1 MGAPVNVVINF
12 NHKCNKYRNSY
23 GSEFV
28 SLFMGTSGV
37 KEVFNISRAVTRVV
51 ICENQCDARQMK
63 LSRLRHGFKGR
74 SSFEE
79 KTYEVQLIFVAVLL
93 KVINFKGIGRFK
105 LT

>member
-1 MGAPVNVVINF
+1 
-12 NHKCNKYRNSY
+12 
-23 GSEFV
+23 
-28 SLFMGTSGV
+28 MGTSGV
-37 KEVFNISRAVTRVV
+37 KEVFNISRAVLVTRVV

-105 LT
+105 LTWARQLLLCIVL

>member
-1 MGAPVNVVINF
+1 
-12 NHKCNKYRNSY
+12 
-23 GSEFV
+23 
-28 SLFMGTSGV
+28 MGTSGV

-74 SSFEE
+74 SSLEE
-79 KTYEVQLIFVAVLL
+79 KTYEVQLIFDAVLL